1 MNFAKRMNFDPL
13 DPNNWYSMSQK
24 TITQTETVLH
34 NRGDEEQLANIE
46 IILEN
51 FFVVSVLQQLL
62 HGGFDGSPS

>member
-24 TITQTETVLH
+24 TITQIETVLL
-34 NRGDEEQLANIE
+34 NRGDEERLANVD

-51 FFVVSVLQQLL
+51 LFVVSVLQ
-62 HGGFDGSPS
+62 